1 MRVKHS
7 TKYVSDE
14 LEDNKTKK
22 KKITFFTEVFQVRY
36 HNIVNLI
43 YTG

>member
-14 LEDNKTKK
+14 LEDKKTQ